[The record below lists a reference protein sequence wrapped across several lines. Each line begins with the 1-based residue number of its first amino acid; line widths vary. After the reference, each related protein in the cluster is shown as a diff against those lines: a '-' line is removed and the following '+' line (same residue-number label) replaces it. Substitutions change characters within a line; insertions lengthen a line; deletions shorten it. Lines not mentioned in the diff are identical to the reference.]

1 MKPTTGWMVGVV
13 VVAVIVAASLPAAA
27 QQTLYYQGYFD
38 GEVKHLNKGVGWYK
52 YKPAP
57 NAAFPLLEYRHT
69 SPWWYLVG
77 PEDEKEEDESFLN
90 PSRTRVY
97 TLNPLPGQYWNKKP
111 AHYNFSTPQNNLG
124 WPYRK
129 YNDRYW

>member
-1 MKPTTGWMVGVV
+1 MKTVSACLVGTLL
-13 VVAVIVAASLPAAA
+13 VVAVVAVAGPATA
-27 QQTLYYQGYFD
+27 QDKLYYRGYFD
-38 GEVKHLNKGVGWYK
+38 GEVETLNKGIGWYK

-77 PEDEKEEDESFLN
+77 PEDEKEENESFLN
-90 PSRTRVY
+90 PSRTRVH
-97 TLNPLPGQYWNKKP
+97 TLSPLPGQYWHKKP